1 MPYTCKDFVPVKAM
15 SFVLGHI
22 RGRPMTSLE
31 TLTDGI
37 AMVTRS
43 WSDLSA
49 VGTEILDANI
59 QVLGYKQ
66 IYSAA
71 VMLVTAVRSMQYP
84 RQQKLR
90 LQL

>member
-1 MPYTCKDFVPVKAM
+1 
-15 SFVLGHI
+15 
-22 RGRPMTSLE
+22 MTSLE